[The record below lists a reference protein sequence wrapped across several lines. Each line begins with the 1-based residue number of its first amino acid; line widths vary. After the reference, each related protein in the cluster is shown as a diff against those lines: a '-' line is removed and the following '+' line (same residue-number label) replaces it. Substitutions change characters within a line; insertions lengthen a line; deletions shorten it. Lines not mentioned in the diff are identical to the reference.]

1 MTVADVPERRRERTR
16 AATLGGGVP
25 LFLHRLR
32 RDPGVPLAM
41 FVLVGATC
49 FLFAA
54 LPRLFND
61 FADDGLRY
69 HVAHAAPF
77 ARNVRAFD
85 WGRLARSGGADPLP
99 AVADRAT
106 DLQQALPQSLRELIG
121 SRAFVVRSPRYLLQ
135 PDGKAIASVPGLT
148 RYLTIRV
155 QSGVRPNLRLV
166 AGRLPGVSSARVRAR
181 AASES
186 SDGGFPGLSPLKE
199 VPLLEVA
206 LSTTN
211 ARLLRLGVGDRA
223 VFTPEL
229 SDLAVQGAP
238 LREAQPLAI
247 EVVGLFAVKDPQGS
261 FWFDNQ
267 TLDTPEVRQ
276 SQGLDQMWVYGQA
289 LVSAD
294 DYAGMLAATRPFP
307 LAYEHRY
314 LVETGRL
321 DAGKLGRLREDIAE
335 LDARYQGAGPLD
347 TRIET
352 GLATVLGGYRAARS
366 QAETLLA
373 VAAIG
378 LLACALANVALLGV
392 LSYDRRRLE
401 TRLSR
406 TRGASPRH
414 VLAAQAAEAVLIA
427 APAGLAGWALA
438 VLAIDARGSGLS
450 ARLALAIVALT
461 VALLVVAIM
470 GVARRP
476 LGPLG
481 RDDVVPARL
490 SARRLVLEGLVVVA
504 AGLGVFL
511 LRRRELE
518 TSGPGEGGT
527 FDPYL
532 AGVPV
537 LLAVAGGI
545 LVARLYPLPLAGA
558 ARLAQ
563 RGRGLAVH
571 LGLSR
576 AARQSDLSVAPLL
589 VLVLALA
596 IATFSAVMLST
607 VEAGQDRTGWRT
619 IGADLRVD
627 APDGESLPAPLVSR
641 LESIGDV
648 ARAYVQDAGLGTDS
662 GRTLL
667 LAVDLD
673 AYERVVAGS
682 PAAVRLPNELRTPP
696 PVPGVVPALVSTDW
710 SGGGLFQVELPSEE
724 VGFIGVAERA
734 TFPGVPPE
742 TPFMVVPLHA
752 LEKASE
758 PLAASRLYV
767 RGASAAAVRQAVQ
780 DEAPRTEISSRSDVV
795 ANLRASPLVK
805 TALRGF
811 RAAIVLAALYA
822 GVAVA
827 LMALITARSRSRD
840 FALVRTMGGSAREA
854 LFIAA
859 VELTPLVASA
869 VLLGIGLGIATP
881 YLIAQGLDLGFYT
894 GDGSNPIVIPWPLL
908 AVIAMGLIVLVGATV
923 LLVGVQARRAR
934 LDRVLRIGER

>member
-1 MTVADVPERRRERTR
+1 MTVADVPERRRGRAR
-16 AATLGGGVP
+16 AATLGGGAP
-25 LFLHRLR
+25 LFLRRLR
-32 RDPGVPLAM
+32 REPGVPLAM
-41 FVLVGATC
+41 FVLVGVTC

-54 LPRLFND
+54 LPRLFNG

-69 HVAHAAPF
+69 RVAHAAPF
-77 ARNVRAFD
+77 TRNILALD

-99 AVADRAT
+99 AVADRAAH
-106 DLQQALPQSLRELIG
+106 LQEALPRSLRELIG
-121 SRAFVVRSPRYLLQ
+121 RRAFVVGSPRYLLQ
-135 PDGKAIASVPGLT
+135 PDGKATSSVPGLT
-148 RYLTIRV
+148 RYLTLRV
-155 QSGVRPNLRLV
+155 QSGVRPHLRLV
-166 AGRLPGVSSARVRAR
+166 AGRLPGTSSVRVRAR
-181 AASES
+181 AADGS
-186 SDGGFPGLSPLKE
+186 SDSGFPGLSPLKD

-211 ARLLRLGVGDRA
+211 ARLLRLHVGDRA
-223 VFTPEL
+223 VFTPDL
-229 SDLAVQGAP
+229 SDLAVQGVP
-238 LREAQPLAI
+238 LREVQPLAI
-247 EVVGLFAVKDPQGS
+247 EVVGLFDVKDPQGS
-261 FWFDNQ
+261 FWFGNP
-267 TLDTPEVRQ
+267 TLDTPDVRQ
-276 SQGLDQMWVYGQA
+276 SQGLDLMWVYGQA
-289 LVSAD
+289 LVSSD
-294 DYAGMLAATRPFP
+294 DYAGLLEATRPFP

-314 LVETGRL
+314 FVETDRL
-321 DAGKLGRLREDIAE
+321 DAGKFGRLREDIAE
-335 LDARYQGAGPLD
+335 LDVRYQGAGPLD
-347 TRIET
+347 TQVDT
-352 GLATVLGGYRAARS
+352 GLDSLLEEYRAARS

-373 VAAIG
+373 VTAIG

-392 LSYDRRRLE
+392 LSYDRRRRE
-401 TRLSR
+401 TGLSR

-414 VLAAQAAEAVLIA
+414 LLAAQAAEAVLIA

-450 ARLALAIVALT
+450 ARLVLAIVALT

-476 LGPLG
+476 LGPFG
-481 RDDVVPARL
+481 RDDVLSTRL
-490 SARRLVLEGLVVVA
+490 SARRLVLEGLIVVA

-518 TSGPGEGGT
+518 ASGPVAGGT

-576 AARQSDLSVAPLL
+576 AARQPDLSAAPLL
-589 VLVLALA
+589 VLLLALA
-596 IATFSAVMLST
+596 IAIFSAVMLST
-607 VEAGQDRTGWRT
+607 LEAGQNRTGWRV
-619 IGADLRVD
+619 IGADLRLD
-627 APDGESLPAPLVSR
+627 APEDESLPVPLVSR

-662 GRTLL
+662 ERTLF

-673 AYERVVAGS
+673 AYERVVAGR
-682 PAAVRLPNELRTPP
+682 PGAVRLPPELRASPP
-696 PVPGVVPALVSTDW
+696 IPGVVPALVSTNW
-710 SGGGLFQVELPSEE
+710 PGGGLFQVELPSED
-724 VGFIGVAERA
+724 VRFIAVAERA
-734 TFPGVPPE
+734 SFPGVPPE
-742 TPFMVVPLHA
+742 TPFAVVPLHA

-758 PLAASRLYV
+758 PLAASRLYI

-780 DEAPRTEISSRSDVV
+780 DEAPRAEIGSRSAVV
-795 ANLRASPLVK
+795 ANLRASPLVE

-827 LMALITARSRSRD
+827 LMGLIGARSRSRD
-840 FALVRTMGGSAREA
+840 LALVRTMGGSAREA

-859 VELTPLVASA
+859 VELTPLVVLA

-881 YLIAQGLDLGFYT
+881 YLIAPGLDLGFYT
-894 GDGSNPIVIPWPLL
+894 GDGSNPIVIPWLLL
-908 AVIAMGLIVLVGATV
+908 AAIAIGLIVLVGATV
-923 LLVGVQARRAR
+923 LLVGVRARRAR